1 MLVKSVS
8 DDNVL
13 GRLPLSWLA
22 ERKLQLT
29 ERGYSKDI
37 AMQVDGKSNTM
48 LE

>member
-22 ERKLQLT
+22 ERKLQT